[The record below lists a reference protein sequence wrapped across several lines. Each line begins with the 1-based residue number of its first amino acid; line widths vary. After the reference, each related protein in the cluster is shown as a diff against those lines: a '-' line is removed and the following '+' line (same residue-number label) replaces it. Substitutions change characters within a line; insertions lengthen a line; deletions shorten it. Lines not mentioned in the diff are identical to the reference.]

1 MCEYCDD
8 ACVNTTRATSKGSRI
23 SLDKRCSKGMCL
35 VRRLENPAYSEES
48 GANAEKIELNVRMI
62 YTAK

>member
-1 MCEYCDD
+1 
-8 ACVNTTRATSKGSRI
+8 
-23 SLDKRCSKGMCL
+23 MCL